1 MGVVISGPWP
11 CASVT
16 LLLCLTNTPAH
27 SYNRC
32 CFCCRVK
39 SAVGGSTSFGG
50 LPTVMDYTMSAK
62 DEDVV
67 DSNFMHDRYA
77 PVSGGHRGD
86 ALVVA
91 TPHKVFTLA
100 GDD

>member
-1 MGVVISGPWP
+1 VKGAVSS
-11 CASVT
+11 SV
-16 LLLCLTNTPAH
+16 A
-27 SYNRC
+27 
-32 CFCCRVK
+32 
-39 SAVGGSTSFGG
+39 FGG

-62 DEDVV
+62 DEEVV

-77 PVSGGHRGD
+77 PVSGGHKGD

>member
-1 MGVVISGPWP
+1 MLAHKAASAISYM
-11 CASVT
+11 C
-16 LLLCLTNTPAH
+16 LCLSRAGCI
-27 SYNRC
+27 R
-32 CFCCRVK
+32 RVK

-77 PVSGGHRGD
+77 PMTGGHRGD